1 MKLKKLFYKL
11 ISMAFGTL
19 IIIGTDPQ
27 MIINYIQT
35 FL

>member
-1 MKLKKLFYKL
+1 MKLKKSLYKL

-27 MIINYIQT
+27 ILINYFQS

>member
-1 MKLKKLFYKL
+1 MKLKKSLYTL
-11 ISMAFGTL
+11 VSMVFGTL

-27 MIINYIQT
+27 MIINQLQL